1 MAHGTAKAP
10 APPHSAD
17 EPAIEVHG
25 VHVAFGPKQVL
36 RGLDLTVR
44 RGETISLL
52 GESGSGKT
60 VLLKV
65 ILGLLTPD
73 RGRVRL
79 LGTEIVGASDDVL
92 LPVRA
97 RCGVVYQQGA
107 LYSGMTVAENIALA
121 LKEVLHLRKDEVAER
136 IRESLEAVGLGGTD
150 PGLNPAELSG
160 GMKKRLAVA
169 RAVAPRP
176 EVLFYDEPTS
186 GLDPLN
192 SARILGL
199 IQSLHDRLGV
209 TSIVVT
215 HDVLGACGI
224 SDRILLLCE
233 GTLVFDGPPAD
244 FLASRIP
251 AVATFRESATG
262 GQKSHPV
269 ASP

>member
-1 MAHGTAKAP
+1 MAHGTAP
-10 APPHSAD
+10 APSPRPAE
-17 EPAIEVHG
+17 EPAIEVRD
-25 VHVAFGPKQVL
+25 VHLAFGPKPVL
-36 RGLDLTVR
+36 KGIDLR
-44 RGETISLL
+44 IQRGETVTLL

-73 RGRVRL
+73 RGHVRL
-79 LGTEIVGASDDVL
+79 LGTDIVGASDEVL

-121 LKEVLHLRKDEVAER
+121 LKEVLHLRKEEVAER

-150 PGLNPAELSG
+150 PATNPVDLSG

-224 SDRILLLCE
+224 SNRIVLLSDGRLI
-233 GTLVFDGPPAD
+233 FDGTPAE
-244 FLASRIP
+244 FLLSEIP
-251 AVATFRESATG
+251 VVVAFRESAPGFEKT
-262 GQKSHPV
+262 HPV
-269 ASP
+269 PAP

>member
-1 MAHGTAKAP
+1 MAHGASP
-10 APPHSAD
+10 APPPPSAD
-17 EPAIEVHG
+17 EPAIEVHE
-25 VHVAFGPKQVL
+25 VHLAFGEKPVL
-36 RGLDLTVR
+36 KGLNLRVA
-44 RGETISLL
+44 RGETVTLL

-79 LGTEIVGASDDVL
+79 LGTDIVGASDDVL

-150 PGLNPAELSG
+150 PRMNPAELSG

-199 IQSLHDRLGV
+199 IQSLHDRLRV

-224 SDRILLLCE
+224 SDRIVLLSD
-233 GTLVFDGPPAD
+233 GRLVFDGTPAE
-244 FLASRIP
+244 FLASEVP
-251 AVATFRESATG
+251 VVVAFRESAPG
-262 GQKSHPV
+262 FEKSHPLP
-269 ASP
+269 AS

>member
-1 MAHGTAKAP
+1 MPHGTAD
-10 APPHSAD
+10 PPSPHPTD
-17 EPAIEVHG
+17 EPAIEARD
-25 VHVAFGPKQVL
+25 VHVAFGAKQVL
-36 RGLDLTVR
+36 KGVDLVVR
-44 RGETISLL
+44 RGETITLL

-73 RGRVRL
+73 RGQVRL
-79 LGTEIVGASDDVL
+79 LGTDVVGASDEVL

-121 LKEVLHLRKDEVAER
+121 LEEVLHLRKEDVAER

-150 PGLNPAELSG
+150 PTMNPVELSG

-199 IQSLHDRLGV
+199 IQSLHDRLRV
-209 TSIVVT
+209 TSLVVT

-224 SDRILLLCE
+224 SDRIVLLSD
-233 GTLVFDGPPAD
+233 GTLVFDGTPAE
-244 FLASRIP
+244 FLASRVP
-251 AVATFRESATG
+251 GVRAFRDSTPG
-262 GQKSHPV
+262 VTKTLPV
-269 ASP
+269 AVS

>member
-1 MAHGTAKAP
+1 MVHGTATSPPPRP
-10 APPHSAD
+10 AE
-17 EPAIEVHG
+17 EPAIEVLD
-25 VHVAFGPKQVL
+25 VHLAFGAKQVL
-36 RGLDLTVR
+36 KGVNLLVG
-44 RGETISLL
+44 RGETITLL

-79 LGTEIVGASDDVL
+79 LGTDIVGASDEVL

-121 LKEVLHLRKDEVAER
+121 LKEVLHLRKADVDER

-150 PGLNPAELSG
+150 PSTNPAELSG

-199 IQSLHDRLGV
+199 IQSLRDRLGV

-224 SDRILLLCE
+224 SDRIVLLSD
-233 GTLVFDGPPAD
+233 GILVFDGTPSE
-244 FLASRIP
+244 FLASTVPVVR
-251 AVATFRESATG
+251 TFRESAPGVSKTP
-262 GQKSHPV
+262 PV
-269 ASP
+269 AAS